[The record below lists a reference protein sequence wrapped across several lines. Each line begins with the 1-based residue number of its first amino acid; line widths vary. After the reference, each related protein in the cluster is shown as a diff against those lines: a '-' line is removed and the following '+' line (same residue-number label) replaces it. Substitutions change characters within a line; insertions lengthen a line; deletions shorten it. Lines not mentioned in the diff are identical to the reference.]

1 MTTTERET
9 AVGST
14 PAAPRTRTPKA
25 EKARKDKRPP
35 AILYILILLLSV
47 FFIGPFL
54 WLVLAAL
61 KTPAEWASFPIQ
73 VLPDKAQWN
82 NFVDAVTQMDFFGYT
97 VNSLFLA
104 TTYSVLITI
113 SSATVGFGFAR
124 LRAPGKKALFLVL
137 LSTMMIPQILT
148 LLPTYVLFSQIGL
161 VNTYW
166 PWILW
171 GLAASPYMVFLF
183 RQFFSSLPRELEDA
197 AIMDG
202 AGWFRIFVQI
212 FLPLSRPVL
221 ITSFLLSFTW
231 TWGDYI
237 APALLL
243 DIDHTTLSVA
253 ITAWY
258 QDPNGNTIPTVQ
270 AAAAVLY
277 ILPVLSIFFFAQRYF
292 IRSTVS
298 SGVKG

>member
-1 MTTTERET
+1 MTVTEQQT
-9 AVGST
+9 AGRPKPVVPPTRSRRKNPRS
-14 PAAPRTRTPKA
+14 PAA
-25 EKARKDKRPP
+25 
-35 AILYILILLLSV
+35 IYILILALTV
-47 FFIGPFL
+47 FFVGPFL
-54 WLVLAAL
+54 WLILAAL
-61 KTPAEWASFPIQ
+61 KTPAEWASRPIQ
-73 VLPDKAQWN
+73 ILPERAQWS
-82 NFVDAVTQMDFFGYT
+82 NFVDAVTEMDFLGYAG
-97 VNSLFLA
+97 NSLFLA
-104 TTYSVLITI
+104 TTYSLLITL
-113 SSATVGFGFAR
+113 SSAAVGFGFAR
-124 LRAPGKKALFLVL
+124 LRAPGKGVLFVIL

-148 LLPTYVLFSQIGL
+148 LLPTYILFARIGL

-166 PWILW
+166 PWVLW

-183 RQFFSSLPRELEDA
+183 RQFFASIPRELEEA
-197 AIMDG
+197 AIIDG
-202 AGWFRIFVQI
+202 AGWFRIFATI

-243 DIDHTTLSVA
+243 DLDRTTLAVA

-258 QDPNGNTIPTVQ
+258 QDPNGNVIPTVQ

-277 ILPVLSIFFFAQRYF
+277 IVPVLLIFFSAQRYF

-298 SGVKG
+298 SGIKG

>member
-1 MTTTERET
+1 MTATDIRRAGTRPARGRKRNGRPT
-9 AVGST
+9 AAV
-14 PAAPRTRTPKA
+14 
-25 EKARKDKRPP
+25 
-35 AILYILILLLSV
+35 YILILLLAV
-47 FFIGPFL
+47 FFLGPFL

-73 VLPDKAQWN
+73 ILPEQPQWN
-82 NFVDAVTQMDFFGYT
+82 NFVEAVTQMDFLGYAG
-97 VNSLFLA
+97 NSMIVA
-104 TTYSVLITI
+104 TTYSVLITL
-113 SSATVGFGFAR
+113 SSAAVGFGFAR
-124 LRAPGKKALFLVL
+124 LKAPGKGALFLVL

-148 LLPTYVLFSQIGL
+148 LLPTYILFSRIGL
-161 VNTYW
+161 VDTYW
-166 PWILW
+166 PWVLW
-171 GLAASPYMVFLF
+171 GLAASPYFVFLF
-183 RQFFSSLPRELEDA
+183 RQFFAAIPRELEDA
-197 AIMDG
+197 AIIDG
-202 AGWFRIFVQI
+202 AGWFRIFAQI

-243 DIDHTTLSVA
+243 GIDNTTLAVA

-258 QDPNGNTIPTVQ
+258 QDPNGNVIPTIQ

-277 ILPVLSIFFFAQRYF
+277 IIPVLAIFFFAQRYF
-292 IRSTVS
+292 VRSTVS